1 MFVELWLLCYFV
13 MVDVLVSL
21 CIFVGL
27 LALFVIGRIAVGL
40 VTMVVCV

>member
-1 MFVELWLLCYFV
+1 MLLCYFV
-13 MVDVLVSL
+13 MVDALVSL

-27 LALFVIGRIAVGL
+27 LVLFVIVRIAVGL